1 MLRRFLFTF
10 SIITSIII
18 IFSFIVT
25 QKREERRI
33 LEVRQKELTR
43 KVNYLRKETNR
54 LKKENLALV
63 NDPIQIEREARDRY
77 GYTKSGEITYKKHK
91 FNISEPENEDPEILT
106 KVSGLESF
114 LFEGHFPWQVPLGLI
129 VIATTFLLFSYK
141 YERKSIHRQNC
152 K

>member
-1 MLRRFLFTF
+1 MPRRFLFTF
-10 SIITSIII
+10 SIIASIII
-18 IFSFIVT
+18 IFSFFVT

-54 LKKENLALV
+54 LKKENIALV

-77 GYTKSGEITYKKHK
+77 GYTKSGEITYKKYK
-91 FNISEPENEDPEILT
+91 FSISEPENEDPEILT